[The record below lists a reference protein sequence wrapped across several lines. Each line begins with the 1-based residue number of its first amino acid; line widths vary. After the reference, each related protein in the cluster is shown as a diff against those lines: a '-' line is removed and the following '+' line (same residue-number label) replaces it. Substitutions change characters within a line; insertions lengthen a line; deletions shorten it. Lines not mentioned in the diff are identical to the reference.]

1 MNKIELTFPVFY
13 HCAIKGACALQQYN
27 CVNVLLCGKPK
38 ADDSTSI
45 SESTAS
51 VYVNGAKPLPK
62 DLIFDLLHLPSDE
75 IIRRLKELNFFDV
88 SAIADALER
97 LLEMVSISTSAKEEL
112 LKVRQKP
119 GQEYDLQEK
128 MNNLIQ
134 QAEKTKEKL
143 TKAINDGNQFWI
155 SLYSRQLA
163 LHMLSLIHI

>member
-51 VYVNGAKPLPK
+51 GICKRRQPLPK

-119 GQEYDLQEK
+119 GQEY
-128 MNNLIQ
+128 
-134 QAEKTKEKL
+134 
-143 TKAINDGNQFWI
+143 QF
-155 SLYSRQLA
+155 LCEGTL
-163 LHMLSLIHI
+163 

>member
-62 DLIFDLLHLPSDE
+62 DLIFDLL
-75 IIRRLKELNFFDV
+75 
-88 SAIADALER
+88 
-97 LLEMVSISTSAKEEL
+97 
-112 LKVRQKP
+112 
-119 GQEYDLQEK
+119 
-128 MNNLIQ
+128 
-134 QAEKTKEKL
+134 TK
-143 TKAINDGNQFWI
+143 
-155 SLYSRQLA
+155 
-163 LHMLSLIHI
+163 LSGV